1 MSGGAKRSSLNQTLN
16 EIQIDS
22 FWDIRIDGWIYLSIH
37 IYVAR
42 SPKSLIWPGNK
53 ALLWAEGNELGCFS
67 STLLDF
73 LLRARSAC
81 ASRAIGALLSSY
93 FSSLDG
99 SVRMDFAV
107 LSQLKWKKKGCITSR
122 CRFVLCPKWD
132 GELVTSVPS
141 SFWIE
146 ARPGS
151 RRSNN
156 RRGAPQYTIARS
168 NWESYYT

>member
-1 MSGGAKRSSLNQTLN
+1 
-16 EIQIDS
+16 
-22 FWDIRIDGWIYLSIH
+22 
-37 IYVAR
+37 
-42 SPKSLIWPGNK
+42 LIWPGNK

-107 LSQLKWKKKGCITSR
+107 LSQQKKKRAVSHR
-122 CRFVLCPKWD
+122 DVD
-132 GELVTSVPS
+132 
-141 SFWIE
+141 SFY
-146 ARPGS
+146 
-151 RRSNN
+151 
-156 RRGAPQYTIARS
+156 AP
-168 NWESYYT
+168 NEMGN